1 MKRRRFACYFEC
13 FAADTAAS
21 TVPLRL
27 FEMKILVVG
36 SGGREHALAWKLR
49 QSPHA
54 EHIFCAPGNAGTADI
69 GENVAIPAADL
80 GALVR
85 FAKQNRI
92 DLTVVGPDDP
102 LAAGIVDLFTA
113 EKLRAFGPTKSAARI
128 EASKVFAKELMRAQ
142 KIPTAEASIF
152 SDSGEALQYCER
164 AKFPVV
170 IKADGLALGK
180 GVIIAT
186 DAATARSAIDEMMNQ
201 RRFGDAG
208 RRIVIEEVLGGTE
221 CSLHALVDGKNYL
234 LLESARDH
242 KRALDG
248 DQGPNTGGMG
258 ASSPANNWNTKLK
271 AQFEAKIMR
280 PLMRGLLEEGIKFH
294 GLLYPGLM
302 ITSEGSRVLEFNCR
316 FGDPETQALLPRMK
330 SDLLPLL
337 EATIDGKIDTCAIEW
352 DTRAAVT
359 VVLTSG
365 GYPGKY
371 ETGKSISGL
380 EDAAKLEDVRIF
392 HAGTKRAGGQIK
404 TAGGRVL
411 AVTALGSSVEDARQ
425 RAYDAVSRI
434 HFENCHYRRDIAL
447 SAIAANVSDL
457 S

>member
-1 MKRRRFACYFEC
+1 
-13 FAADTAAS
+13 
-21 TVPLRL
+21 
-27 FEMKILVVG
+27 MKILVIG
-36 SGGREHALAWKLR
+36 SGGREHALTWKLR

-54 EHIFCAPGNAGTADI
+54 ERIFCAPGNAGTAEI
-69 GENVAIPAADL
+69 AENVAIPANDL
-80 GALVR
+80 QALVR
-85 FAKQNRI
+85 FAKENHV

-102 LAAGIVDLFTA
+102 LAAGIVDLFAA

-128 EASKVFAKELMRAQ
+128 EVSKIFAKELMRAQ
-142 KIPTAEASIF
+142 KIPTAESRIF
-152 SDSGEALQYCER
+152 SDSSEALRYCER

-180 GVIIAT
+180 GVIVAG
-186 DAATARSAIDEMMNQ
+186 DAAIARSTIDEMMNQ

-208 RRIVIEEVLGGTE
+208 RRIVIEELLRGTE
-221 CSLHALVDGKNYL
+221 CSLHALVDGENYL

-242 KRALDG
+242 KRALNG

-258 ASSPANNWNTKLK
+258 AFSPANNWNSRLQ
-271 AQFEAKIMR
+271 ARFEAEIMR
-280 PLMRGLLEEGIKFH
+280 PLLRGLLQEGIKFR

-302 ITSEGSRVLEFNCR
+302 ITSEGPRVLEFNCR

-337 EATIDGKIDTCAIEW
+337 EATIDGKIDTRAVEW
-352 DTRAAVT
+352 DTRVSVT
-359 VVLTSG
+359 VVLASG

-371 ETGKSISGL
+371 ETGKPISGL
-380 EDAAKLEDVRIF
+380 DDAAKLEDVQIF
-392 HAGTKRAGGQIK
+392 HAGTKCANGEVK

-411 AVTALGSSVEDARQ
+411 GVTALGSTIEEARE

-434 HFENCHYRRDIAL
+434 HFENCHYRRDVAL
-447 SAIAANVSDL
+447 SAVAANIEKL